1 MQFQIKRDILL
12 KSLAAARN
20 VIEKK
25 NTLPI
30 LSNVLLE
37 IKNKKLNIVTT
48 DLDLIFHDEISD
60 LKVDQEGS
68 TTTSAM
74 VLYDLLRKLPSNLNV
89 IFDLQSENKLN
100 ISAENSKFNLL
111 CLPVDNFPNFTDD
124 FKSNGINLDGK
135 KFLSLLNKTKIS
147 MSNDETRHYL
157 NGIYIHSTI
166 SNQKSYLTG
175 VATDS
180 HRLSSSSIPVENLD
194 NFKSFILPKKA
205 IFQLCNLLQ
214 ENEKKVF
221 LNTSDTKIQFKI
233 GNSKIISK
241 IIDGKFP
248 DYHKVVPK
256 NNNKTLLVNA
266 KDFIHSIERVTTVSI
281 DRKEG
286 VKLTLGKDYIQLF
299 VNSSSSGEGKEV
311 LKANYNSEDLT
322 ISFNSRYLLDI
333 ASEIEDEKLVMNLN
347 DSVSPVLIQDKLDK
361 QSYFVIITTSR
372 LSNLQTS
379 YMLQAC

>member
-25 NTLPI
+25 NALPI

-157 NGIYIHSTI
+157 NGIYIHSTV
-166 SNQKSYLTG
+166 SNKKSYLTG

-361 QSYFVIITTSR
+361 QSYFVIMPMKI
-372 LSNLQTS
+372 
-379 YMLQAC
+379 

>member
-124 FKSNGINLDGK
+124 FKSNGINLDRK
-135 KFLSLLNKTKIS
+135 KFLSLLNKTKMS

-157 NGIYIHSTI
+157 NGIFVHITESD
-166 SNQKSYLTG
+166 KRSYLTG

-180 HRLSSSSIPVENLD
+180 HRLSSSSIPLEKIQD
-194 NFKSFILPKKA
+194 FKPFILPKKA
-205 IFQLCNLLQ
+205 VGQNYRLKINKLVNVL
-214 ENEKKVF
+214 NEKKIDCQFISASENIAWLLNIRGQDSEFTPIPNAYLTLDSNKKINLFCDLKKIEHSFKKKFKNINFIDIKYTNLF
-221 LNTSDTKIQFKI
+221 LAKIKNKKI
-233 GNSKIISK
+233 L
-241 IIDGKFP
+241 IDSSSFSIYFENILK
-248 DYHKVVPK
+248 K
-256 NNNKTLLVNA
+256 NNKIAEFL
-266 KDFIHSIERVTTVSI
+266 DPIYF
-281 DRKEG
+281 
-286 VKLTLGKDYIQLF
+286 
-299 VNSSSSGEGKEV
+299 
-311 LKANYNSEDLT
+311 LK
-322 ISFNSRYLLDI
+322 
-333 ASEIEDEKLVMNLN
+333 
-347 DSVSPVLIQDKLDK
+347 
-361 QSYFVIITTSR
+361 
-372 LSNLQTS
+372 
-379 YMLQAC
+379 

>member
-12 KSLAAARN
+12 KSLAAAHN

-30 LSNVLLE
+30 LSNVLLK

-68 TTTSAM
+68 TTTSAT

-124 FKSNGINLDGK
+124 FKSNGINLDRK

-157 NGIYIHSTI
+157 NGIYIHSTV
-166 SNQKSYLTG
+166 SNKKSYLTG

-194 NFKSFILPKKA
+194 NFKSFILPKKT

-286 VKLTLGKDYIQLF
+286 VKLTLGKDYY
-299 VNSSSSGEGKEV
+299 S
-311 LKANYNSEDLT
+311 
-322 ISFNSRYLLDI
+322 YLLT
-333 ASEIEDEKLVMNLN
+333 V
-347 DSVSPVLIQDKLDK
+347 
-361 QSYFVIITTSR
+361 R
-372 LSNLQTS
+372 LPGK
-379 YMLQAC
+379 AKKF

>member
-1 MQFQIKRDILL
+1 MQFEIKRDILL

-20 VIEKK
+20 IIEKK

-48 DLDLIFHDEISD
+48 DLDLIFYDEISD
-60 LKVDQEGS
+60 LKVNQEGS
-68 TTTSAM
+68 TTTSAT

-89 IFDLQSENKLN
+89 IFNLQSENKLN

-124 FKSNGINLDGK
+124 FKSNGINLDRK
-135 KFLSLLNKTKIS
+135 NFLSLLNKTKIS

-157 NGIYIHSTI
+157 NGIYIHSTV
-166 SNQKSYLTG
+166 SNKTSYLTG

-194 NFKSFILPKKA
+194 NFKSFILPKKTV
-205 IFQLCNLLQ
+205 FQLCNLLQ
-214 ENEKKVF
+214 ENEKKIF
-221 LNTSDTKIQFKI
+221 LNIGDTKIQFKI

-241 IIDGKFP
+241 MIDGKFP
-248 DYHKVVPK
+248 DYRKVVPK

-266 KDFIHSIERVTTVSI
+266 ENFIHSIERVTTVSI

-286 VKLTLGKDYIQLF
+286 VKLTLGKDYMQLF

-311 LKANYNSEDLT
+311 LKVNYNSEDLT
-322 ISFNSRYLLDI
+322 ISFNARYLLDI
-333 ASEIEDEKLVMNLN
+333 ASEIEDEKLMMNLN

-361 QSYFVIITTSR
+361 QSYFVIMPMKI
-372 LSNLQTS
+372 
-379 YMLQAC
+379 

>member
-1 MQFQIKRDILL
+1 MKFNINQQDLQ
-12 KSLAAARN
+12 KSLN
-20 VIEKK
+20 YCQGVIEKRS
-25 NTLPI
+25 TLPI
-30 LSNVLLE
+30 LSNILLDVRDS
-37 IKNKKLNIVTT
+37 KLTITAT

-60 LKVDQEGS
+60 LTVNQEGS
-68 TTTSAM
+68 TTTSAV

-124 FKSNGINLDGK
+124 FKSNGINLDRK

-157 NGIYIHSTI
+157 NGIYIHSTV

-214 ENEKKVF
+214 ENEKQVF

-299 VNSSSSGEGKEV
+299 VTSSSSGEGKEV

-361 QSYFVIITTSR
+361 QSYFVIMPMKI
-372 LSNLQTS
+372 
-379 YMLQAC
+379 

>member
-20 VIEKK
+20 IIEKK
-25 NTLPI
+25 NALPI

-37 IKNKKLNIVTT
+37 IKNKKLNVVTT
-48 DLDLIFHDEISD
+48 DLDLIFHDEIFD
-60 LKVDQEGS
+60 LKIDQEGS
-68 TTTSAM
+68 TTTSAV

-89 IFDLQSENKLN
+89 IFNLQSQNKLN

-111 CLPVDNFPNFTDD
+111 CLPVDNFPNFKND
-124 FKSNGINLDGK
+124 FKLNEINLDGK

-157 NGIYIHSTI
+157 NGIYIHSTV
-166 SNQKSYLTG
+166 SNKESYLTG

-194 NFKSFILPKKA
+194 NFKSFILPKKTV
-205 IFQLCNLLQ
+205 FQLCNLLQ
-214 ENEKKVF
+214 ENEQKIL
-221 LNTSDTKIQFKI
+221 LNTSDTKIQFKM

-248 DYHKVVPK
+248 DYHKVVPQ

-266 KDFIHSIERVTTVSI
+266 KDFVHSIERVTTVSI

-286 VKLTLGKDYIQLF
+286 VKLTLGKDYMQLF

-311 LKANYNSEDLT
+311 LKAEYNSEDLT

-333 ASEIEDEKLVMNLN
+333 ASEIEDEKLMMNLN

-361 QSYFVIITTSR
+361 QSYFVIMPMKI
-372 LSNLQTS
+372 
-379 YMLQAC
+379 